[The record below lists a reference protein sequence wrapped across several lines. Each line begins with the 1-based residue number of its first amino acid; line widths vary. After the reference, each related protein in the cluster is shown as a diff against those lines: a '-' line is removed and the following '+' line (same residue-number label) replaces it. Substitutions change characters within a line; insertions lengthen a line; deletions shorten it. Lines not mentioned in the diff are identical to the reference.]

1 MTATSTTAPTAP
13 TRGGGTPVI
22 GVEDSQARAVAQ
34 ALLGAPVGDDGL
46 VVVSQ
51 ADLASASGLPGR
63 TLRRVL
69 GRLRDAGWVGLA
81 RPATT
86 RSPAAYDTTRLR
98 GVAAE
103 AGLVP
108 TAAPA
113 AAGAGGV
120 VPVGVRRL
128 TAAEAADPGGVVV
141 VGGRYLVD
149 PAWLQAGENVRRDL
163 RVDPGFLETVRAHGV
178 AKDLDVY
185 TSLTGLVVLDGHR
198 RLHAALALGLE
209 EVAVRVVSCD
219 GEAERIARQLMVND
233 EHAHVNAVERA
244 DAVTQLVLMGVPVAA
259 LRRRGVG
266 AEEVEAARAVAR
278 APQVVRDVAVA
289 RPGVDLLTLAS
300 LASLA
305 AGAVPGSQVVAR
317 AAAALVERP
326 EQAAHVASRAAYDV
340 VLERLHAEAA
350 AALETE
356 GTPLHE
362 GTVWADPGVEY
373 LKDLVDE
380 HGRDLDPAGHASC
393 PGHAAVLHLASH
405 WQTGQDGAQ
414 VNVPEAYRPRYVCTA
429 WRDHHRKRA
438 ATAASG
444 AACGPQDESARAA
457 RRDLVARNQAWD
469 AANSVRRAWVRDV
482 LLARRPPADAAVWQV
497 PLLTGAPAWTTRASV
512 ARGWEH
518 VGRTEAGSC
527 HPATPAQAAR
537 DLVAWAC
544 VLAEGVIGRTTW
556 RDAAPALLGLVRL
569 HLRSLEAWGYTLADV
584 EADLCRAVEAGGG
597 DALHTLPGGGAR

>member
-1 MTATSTTAPTAP
+1 MTATSTTAPA
-13 TRGGGTPVI
+13 GDAVI
-22 GVEDSQARAVAQ
+22 GVDDAQARAVAQ

-46 VVVSQ
+46 VAVSQ
-51 ADLASASGLPGR
+51 ADLSAASGLPGR

-69 GRLRDAGWVGLA
+69 GRLRDAGWVGVA

-86 RSPAAYDTTRLR
+86 RAPAAYDTARLR
-98 GVAAE
+98 QVAAE

-113 AAGAGGV
+113 AGAGAGGV

-149 PAWLQAGENVRRDL
+149 PALLQAGENVRRDL
-163 RVDPGFLETVRAHGV
+163 RAAGLVDDVQVNGIL
-178 AKDLDVY
+178 KDIDVY
-185 TSLTGLVVLDGHR
+185 PALTGLVVLDGHR

-219 GEAERIARQLMVND
+219 GEAERICYQLGSND
-233 EHAHVNAVERA
+233 QHAHNSAVERA
-244 DAVTQLVLMGVPVAA
+244 DAITQLVLMGVPAA
-259 LRRRGVG
+259 EVRRRASAS

-278 APQVVRDVAVA
+278 APQVVRDVASA
-289 RPGVDLLTLAS
+289 RPEVDLLTLAS

-305 AGAVPGSQVVAR
+305 AGAVPGSRVVAR

-326 EQAAHVASRAAYDV
+326 EQAAHVAARAAYDV
-340 VLERLHAEAA
+340 VLERLHAEAT
-350 AALETE
+350 AALEAE

-362 GTVWADPGVEY
+362 GTVWTAPGVEY
-373 LKDLVDE
+373 LEDLVDE

-405 WQTGQDGAQ
+405 WQTGDEGAQ
-414 VNVPEAYRPRYVCTA
+414 VRVPEAYRPRYVCTA

-444 AACGPQDESARAA
+444 AACGPQDEEARAA

-469 AANSVRRAWVRDV
+469 AANGVRRAWVRDV
-482 LLARRPPADAAVWQV
+482 LLGRRPPADAAVWQV

-518 VGRTEAGSC
+518 VGLTEAGSC

-537 DLVAWAC
+537 DLVAWTA

-569 HLRSLEAWGYTLADV
+569 HLRSLEAWGYVLSDV
-584 EADLCRAVEAGGG
+584 EADLCRAVEDGGG
-597 DALHTLPGGGAR
+597 DALHALPGGGAR

>member
-1 MTATSTTAPTAP
+1 MTATSTTAPT
-13 TRGGGTPVI
+13 GGAVI

-46 VVVSQ
+46 VAVSQ

-86 RSPAAYDTTRLR
+86 RAPAAYDTARLR
-98 GVAAE
+98 QVAAE
-103 AGLVP
+103 AGLTP
-108 TAAPA
+108 TTPAAP
-113 AAGAGGV
+113 AAGAGG
-120 VPVGVRRL
+120 PAVGVRRL

-163 RVDPGFLETVRAHGV
+163 RVDPSFLETVRAHGV

-259 LRRRGVG
+259 LRRRGVD

-278 APQVVRDVAVA
+278 APQVVREVAVA

-305 AGAVPGSQVVAR
+305 AGAVPGSRVVAR
-317 AAAALVERP
+317 AAEAVAERP
-326 EQAAHVASRAAYDV
+326 EQASHVVARATTEA
-340 VLERLHAEAA
+340 LEERLLAEAA
-350 AALETE
+350 AALEAE

-362 GTVWADPGVEY
+362 GDVWGEPGVEY
-373 LKDLVDE
+373 LEDLVDGA
-380 HGRDLDPAGHASC
+380 GRDLEAASHASC
-393 PGHAAVLHLASH
+393 PGHAAVLRLVSH
-405 WQTGQDGAQ
+405 WRTGEDGSPQ
-414 VNVPEAYRPRYVCTA
+414 VRVLEGYRPRYVCTA
-429 WRDHHRKRA
+429 WRGHHRKRA
-438 ATAASG
+438 ATPASG
-444 AACGPQDESARAA
+444 ASCGPQGQEARAA

-469 AANSVRRAWVRDV
+469 AANGVRRAWVRDV
-482 LLARRPPADAAVWQV
+482 LLSRRPPADAAVWQV

-556 RDAAPALLGLVRL
+556 RDASPALLALVRL
-569 HLRSLEAWGYTLADV
+569 HLRSLEVWGYALADV
-584 EADLCRAVEAGGG
+584 EADLCRGVEAGGG
-597 DALHTLPGGGAR
+597 DALHALPGGGAR

>member
-1 MTATSTTAPTAP
+1 MTATSTTVAPTGDA
-13 TRGGGTPVI
+13 VI
-22 GVEDSQARAVAQ
+22 GVDDSQARAVAQ

-46 VVVSQ
+46 VAVSQ
-51 ADLASASGLPGR
+51 ADLSAASGLPGR

-69 GRLRDAGWVGLA
+69 GRLRDAGWVGVA

-86 RSPAAYDTTRLR
+86 RAPAAYDTARLR
-98 GVAAE
+98 QVAAE

-113 AAGAGGV
+113 AGAGGAA
-120 VPVGVRRL
+120 VGVRRL

-149 PAWLQAGENVRRDL
+149 PRLLQAGENVRRDL
-163 RVDPGFLETVRAHGV
+163 HVDASFLETVRAHGV
-178 AKDLDVY
+178 DKDLDVY

-244 DAVTQLVLMGVPVAA
+244 DAVTQLVLMGVPVSA

-305 AGAVPGSQVVAR
+305 AGAVPGSRVVSR
-317 AAAALVERP
+317 AAEAVAERP
-326 EQAAHVASRAAYDV
+326 EQAAHVVARAATEV
-340 VLERLHAEAA
+340 VEERLLAEAA
-350 AALETE
+350 AALEAE

-362 GTVWADPGVEY
+362 GDVWGEPGVEY
-373 LKDLVDE
+373 LEDLVDGA
-380 HGRDLDPAGHASC
+380 GRDLEAAAHASC
-393 PGHAAVLHLASH
+393 PGHAAVLRLASH
-405 WQTGQDGAQ
+405 WRTGEDGAPQ
-414 VNVPEAYRPRYVCTA
+414 VRVLEGYRPRYVCTA

-438 ATAASG
+438 ATPASG
-444 AACGPQDESARAA
+444 ASCGPQDESARAA

-469 AANSVRRAWVRDV
+469 AANGVRRAWVRDV

-544 VLAEGVIGRTTW
+544 VLAEGMIGRTTW
-556 RDAAPALLGLVRL
+556 RDATPALLALVRL
-569 HLRSLEAWGYTLADV
+569 HLRSLEVWGYALADV

-597 DALHTLPGGGAR
+597 DALHALPGGGAR

>member
-1 MTATSTTAPTAP
+1 MTATSTTAPA
-13 TRGGGTPVI
+13 GDAVI
-22 GVEDSQARAVAQ
+22 GVDDSQARAVAQ

-46 VVVSQ
+46 VAVSQ
-51 ADLASASGLPGR
+51 ADLSAASGLPGR

-69 GRLRDAGWVGLA
+69 GRLRDAGWVGVA

-86 RSPAAYDTTRLR
+86 RAPAAYDTARLR
-98 GVAAE
+98 QVAAE

-113 AAGAGGV
+113 AGAGGGGV

-128 TAAEAADPGGVVV
+128 TAAEAADPGGAVV

-149 PAWLQAGENVRRDL
+149 PTWLQAGENVRRDL

-178 AKDLDVY
+178 VKDLDVY
-185 TSLTGLVVLDGHR
+185 VSLTGLVVLDGHR

-219 GEAERIARQLMVND
+219 GEAERIGRQLMVND

-244 DAVTQLVLMGVPVAA
+244 DAVTQLVLMGVPVSA

-278 APQVVRDVAVA
+278 APQVVREVAVA
-289 RPGVDLLTLAS
+289 RPEVDLLALAS

-305 AGAVPGSQVVAR
+305 AGAVPGSRVVAR
-317 AAAALVERP
+317 AAAAVAERP
-326 EQAAHVASRAAYDV
+326 EQAAHVAARAADDV
-340 VLERLHAEAA
+340 VLERLRAEAT
-350 AALETE
+350 AALEAE

-373 LKDLVDE
+373 LEDLVDE

-405 WQTGQDGAQ
+405 WQTGDEGAQ
-414 VNVPEAYRPRYVCTA
+414 VRVPEAYRPRYVCTA
-429 WRDHHRKRA
+429 WRGHHRKRA

-444 AACGPQDESARAA
+444 ASCGPQDEEARAA
-457 RRDLVARNQAWD
+457 RRDLVARNNAWD
-469 AANSVRRAWVRDV
+469 AANGVRRAWVRDV
-482 LLARRPPADAAVWQV
+482 LLSRRPPADAAVWQV

-518 VGRTEAGSC
+518 VGLTEAGSC

-537 DLVAWAC
+537 DLVAWTA

-569 HLRSLEAWGYTLADV
+569 HLRSLEAWGYVLSDV
-584 EADLCRAVEAGGG
+584 EADLCRAVEDGGG
-597 DALHTLPGGGAR
+597 DALHALPGGGAR

>member
-1 MTATSTTAPTAP
+1 MTGTDTTAPV
-13 TRGGGTPVI
+13 GGAVI
-22 GVEDSQARAVAQ
+22 GVGDSQARAVAQ

-46 VVVSQ
+46 VAVSQ

-69 GRLRDAGWVGLA
+69 GRLRDAGWVGVA

-86 RSPAAYDTTRLR
+86 RAPAAYDTARLR
-98 GVAAE
+98 QVAAE
-103 AGLVP
+103 AGLTP
-108 TAAPA
+108 TAPAPA
-113 AAGAGGV
+113 TGGGV

-128 TAAEAADPGGVVV
+128 TAAEAADPGGAVV

-149 PAWLQAGENVRRDL
+149 PRLLQAGENVRRDL
-163 RVDPGFLETVRAHGV
+163 RAAGLVDDVRVNGIL
-178 AKDLDVY
+178 KDIDVY
-185 TSLTGLVVLDGHR
+185 PALTGLVVLDGHR

-219 GEAERIARQLMVND
+219 GEAERICYQLGSND
-233 EHAHVNAVERA
+233 QHAHNSAVERA
-244 DAVTQLVLMGVPVAA
+244 DAITQLVLMGVPAA
-259 LRRRGVG
+259 EVRRRASAS

-305 AGAVPGSQVVAR
+305 AGAVPGSRVVAR
-317 AAAALVERP
+317 AAEAVVERP
-326 EQAAHVASRAAYDV
+326 EQASHVVARAATE
-340 VLERLHAEAA
+340 VLEERLLAEAA
-350 AALETE
+350 AALEAE

-362 GTVWADPGVEY
+362 GDVWGEPGVEY
-373 LKDLVDE
+373 LEDLVDGA
-380 HGRDLDPAGHASC
+380 GRDLEAASHASC
-393 PGHAAVLHLASH
+393 PGHAAVLRLVSH
-405 WQTGQDGAQ
+405 WRTGEDGSPQ
-414 VNVPEAYRPRYVCTA
+414 VRVLEGYRPRYVCTA

-444 AACGPQDESARAA
+444 ASCGPRDESARAA

-469 AANSVRRAWVRDV
+469 AANGVRRAWVRDV

-537 DLVAWAC
+537 DLVAWTA

-569 HLRSLEAWGYTLADV
+569 HLRSLEVWGYTLSDV

-597 DALHTLPGGGAR
+597 DALHALPGGGAR

>member
-1 MTATSTTAPTAP
+1 MTATSTTVAPTGA
-13 TRGGGTPVI
+13 VI
-22 GVEDSQARAVAQ
+22 GVDDSQARAVAQ

-46 VVVSQ
+46 VAVSQ

-69 GRLRDAGWVGLA
+69 GRLREAGWVGLA

-86 RSPAAYDTTRLR
+86 RAPAAYDTARLR
-98 GVAAE
+98 QVAAE
-103 AGLVP
+103 AGLTP
-108 TAAPA
+108 TAPAPA
-113 AAGAGGV
+113 TGGPAVGA
-120 VPVGVRRL
+120 RRL
-128 TAAEAADPGGVVV
+128 TAAEAADPGGAVV

-149 PAWLQAGENVRRDL
+149 PRLLQAGENVRRDL
-163 RVDPGFLETVRAHGV
+163 RVDPSFLETVRAHGV
-178 AKDLDVY
+178 DKDLDVY

-219 GEAERIARQLMVND
+219 GEAERISRQLMVND

-244 DAVTQLVLMGVPVAA
+244 DAVTQLVLMGVPVSA

-278 APQVVRDVAVA
+278 APQVVREVAVA

-305 AGAVPGSQVVAR
+305 AGAVPGSRVVAR
-317 AAAALVERP
+317 AAEAVAERP
-326 EQAAHVASRAAYDV
+326 EQASHVVARAATEA
-340 VLERLHAEAA
+340 LEERLLAEAA
-350 AALETE
+350 SALEAE

-362 GTVWADPGVEY
+362 GDVWGEPGVEY
-373 LKDLVDE
+373 LEDLVDGA
-380 HGRDLDPAGHASC
+380 GRDLEAAAHASC
-393 PGHAAVLHLASH
+393 PGHAAVLRRASH
-405 WQTGQDGAQ
+405 WQTGEDGSPQ
-414 VNVPEAYRPRYVCTA
+414 VLVLEGYRPRYVCTA

-438 ATAASG
+438 ATPASG
-444 AACGPQDESARAA
+444 ASCGPQDEEARAA

-469 AANSVRRAWVRDV
+469 AANGVRRAWVRDV
-482 LLARRPPADAAVWQV
+482 LLSRRPPADAAVWQV

-556 RDAAPALLGLVRL
+556 RDASPALLGLVRL
-569 HLRSLEAWGYTLADV
+569 HLRSLEAWGYALADV
-584 EADLCRAVEAGGG
+584 EADLCRGVEAGGG
-597 DALHTLPGGGAR
+597 DALHALPGGGAR